1 MAVNKS
7 RYFKKGSSLCLGTG
21 AFVSGLEY
29 SADCKAE
36 VVGKPSKRFFELGWY
51 QFAKCSTKY
60 YNTFL
65 AASRFTGNVPM
76 EEILMIGDDVR
87 DDVLGLLVHIKS
99 IS

>member
-60 YNTFL
+60 YNTNCYFSCL
-65 AASRFTGNVPM
+65 QIYWKRAHG
-76 EEILMIGDDVR
+76 R
-87 DDVLGLLVHIKS
+87 DSHDW
-99 IS
+99 

>member
-1 MAVNKS
+1 MNGGRLVAVNKS

-51 QFAKCSTKY
+51 QFAKCST
-60 YNTFL
+60 
-65 AASRFTGNVPM
+65 NVLQYLFSCLQ
-76 EEILMIGDDVR
+76 IYWKRAHGR
-87 DDVLGLLVHIKS
+87 DSHDW
-99 IS
+99 

>member
-51 QFAKCSTKY
+51 QFEVSST
-60 YNTFL
+60 NVLL
-65 AASRFTGNVPM
+65 AADSS
-76 EEILMIGDDVR
+76 
-87 DDVLGLLVHIKS
+87 S
-99 IS
+99 ISPNVVVVCCLLFVCDQVRKLLPKCLLTAT